1 MWRIRSGSHV
11 LASSALWIA
20 TRSATRPSAA
30 RATGI
35 GRANREPKVCSIVD
49 IFVRPS
55 CPVMTSEPQ
64 FRMRSDFPSRIQ
76 SPHSFDL
83 IAAHIIGLERHDR
96 PRVFVASPDRNLHG

>member
-1 MWRIRSGSHV
+1 
-11 LASSALWIA
+11 
-20 TRSATRPSAA
+20 
-30 RATGI
+30 
-35 GRANREPKVCSIVD
+35 
-49 IFVRPS
+49 
-55 CPVMTSEPQ
+55 MTSEPQ